1 MMRTVIP
8 LVALL
13 CAGFAAPAFADK
25 PGQGK
30 GNNQASQGTVV
41 ITDRDRNVV
50 QSYYRNE
57 FAAGHCPPGL
67 AKKHNGCL
75 PPGQA
80 RKLWTMGQ
88 PLPGALVF
96 HLLPGTLLTQLSPV
110 PSDYQYVRVANDIL
124 LMTIGTRLI
133 VGALADLGGMSR

>member
-8 LVALL
+8 LVALI
-13 CAGFAAPAFADK
+13 CAGFSTPAFADK

-41 ITDRDRNVV
+41 ITDRDRNVIQV
-50 QSYYRNE
+50 YYRNE

-67 AKKHNGCL
+67 AKKNNGCL

-80 RKLWTMGQ
+80 KKQWSVGR
-88 PLPGALVF
+88 PLPGALAF
-96 HLLPGTLLTQLSPV
+96 HPLPGALLAQLSPI

-124 LMTIGTRLI
+124 LMAIGTRLI
-133 VGALADLGGMSR
+133 VGALADLGSL